1 MLIGDIAT
9 NNARRY
15 PDKRALVDADRAA
28 YLVAGRRARPV
39 GSPRSWPAGG
49 WYRATG

>member
-15 PDKRALVDADRAA
+15 PEKRALLDADRA
-28 YLVAGRRARPV
+28 LTP
-39 GSPRSWPAGG
+39 P
-49 WYRATG
+49 T